1 MARQLNLPN
10 ALTTFR
16 ILLVPVL
23 VVVILTRPEQK
34 EGISVAIF
42 LLAAATD
49 WLDGWL
55 ARRRSETTTLGAL
68 LDPLADKL
76 LIAGALI
83 SLVEVGVAPAWM
95 VVIIIG
101 REFAV
106 TGLRGIAAEQGIT
119 IAAREWGKVKMVVQV
134 VCVVALLLSQSPDG
148 EATGWAREVH
158 PFARPIGVALLWGSV
173 LVSAVSAID
182 YFRRFFGVFQV
193 RDSVGPEASGG
204 DEGPAGE

>member
-1 MARQLNLPN
+1 MRHHLTVPN
-10 ALTTFR
+10 ILTAFR

-23 VVVILTRPEQK
+23 VVVILTRPEQG

-55 ARRRSETTTLGAL
+55 ARRNSQVTTLGAL

-83 SLVEVGVAPAWM
+83 SLVEVGRAPAWM

-106 TGLRGIAAEQGIT
+106 TGLRAIAAEQGIA

-134 VCVVALLLSQSPDG
+134 VCIVALLLSQEQ
-148 EATGWAREVH
+148 EAPAAQAWMDQVH
-158 PFARPIGVALLWGSV
+158 LVMKPLGDALLWGTM

-182 YFRRFFGVFQV
+182 YFRLF
-193 RDSVGPEASGG
+193 SGLFDKKETDDDG
-204 DEGPAGE
+204 EEGE

>member
-1 MARQLNLPN
+1 MRHHLTLPN
-10 ALTTFR
+10 VLTAFR

-23 VVVILTRPEQK
+23 VVVILTRPEQG
-34 EGISVAIF
+34 EGLSVSIF

-49 WLDGWL
+49 WLDGWI
-55 ARRRSETTTLGAL
+55 ARRNSQVTTLGAL

-83 SLVEVGVAPAWM
+83 SLVEVGRAPAWM

-106 TGLRGIAAEQGIT
+106 TGLRGIAAEQGIA

-134 VCVVALLLSQSPDG
+134 VCIVALLLSQET
-148 EATGWAREVH
+148 EAESTTGW
-158 PFARPIGVALLWGSV
+158 IGQLDIIAKPLGDALLWGTV
-173 LVSAVSAID
+173 LVSAVSAVD
-182 YFRRFFGVFQV
+182 YFRLFSGLFDK
-193 RDSVGPEASGG
+193 RDDEAGHE
-204 DEGPAGE
+204 DA

>member
-1 MARQLNLPN
+1 MRHHLTVPN
-10 ALTTFR
+10 MLTAFR
-16 ILLVPVL
+16 MLLVPVL
-23 VVVILTRPEQK
+23 VVVILTRPEQG

-55 ARRRSETTTLGAL
+55 ARRNKQVTTLGAL

-83 SLVEVGVAPAWM
+83 SLVEVGRAPAWM

-106 TGLRGIAAEQGIT
+106 TGLRAIAAEQGIA

-134 VCVVALLLSQSPDG
+134 VCIVALLLSQEQ
-148 EATGWAREVH
+148 EASAAQAWMDQVH
-158 PFARPIGVALLWGSV
+158 LVMKPLGDALLWGTM

-182 YFRRFFGVFQV
+182 YFRLF
-193 RDSVGPEASGG
+193 SGLFDKKETDDDG
-204 DEGPAGE
+204 EGGE

>member
-10 ALTTFR
+10 ALTSFR

-119 IAAREWGKVKMVVQV
+119 IAAREWGKVKMVGFDTGTQSVNDLRAGDIQALVVQNP
-134 VCVVALLLSQSPDG
+134 LRMGYDG
-148 EATGWAREVH
+148 VHHLVRHLQGGEVPRRIDTGVTLVTKDNMDHPEVKELIE
-158 PFARPIGVALLWGSV
+158 PPLDRYLK
-173 LVSAVSAID
+173 
-182 YFRRFFGVFQV
+182 
-193 RDSVGPEASGG
+193 
-204 DEGPAGE
+204 